1 VNFDF
6 SSEQQMLRDQ
16 ARRFLDEASSR
27 AQVRRWLDENQTAT
41 AALWPQLAEMGWLGA
56 AVTEDLGGLGLGA
69 LELCVLA
76 EEFGRALTPVPFF
89 ATACVAADLLSRC
102 PANDTR
108 NALLSGIADGSRVT
122 VLANGLAPTLQKLP
136 SAIDDKV
143 RGLCG
148 TVEHLAEAH
157 TALVAAQA
165 LDGSTKLVAVD
176 LASAGVTRTELEGF
190 DTLRPHW
197 LLELADAAC
206 TTLAEGDAADQLLA
220 TVRLRAA
227 AYQAFEQIGTAEAAL
242 KLARDY
248 ALQRYAFGRPI
259 AGNQAV
265 KHRLADMY
273 VKIELARCNAYHAAW
288 ALTAGEHDL
297 ARAAAAARLSAS
309 EALVFA
315 AEECLHLHG
324 GIGYTWE
331 ADCHLFLRRARLLNV
346 SLGSSASWS
355 RQLVAASHF
364 PAAESANA

>member
-1 VNFDF
+1 MNFDF

-27 AQVRRWLDENQTAT
+27 ERVRRWLDENQTAT
-41 AALWPQLAEMGWLGA
+41 ATLWPQLAEMGWLGA
-56 AVTEDLGGLGLGA
+56 AVPEDLGGLGLGA

-76 EEFGRALTPVPFF
+76 EEFGRALTPVPFY
-89 ATACVAADLLSRC
+89 ATACVTADLLARC
-102 PANDTR
+102 PVGDTR
-108 NALLSGIADGSRVT
+108 NALLSGIANGSHIT
-122 VLANGLAPTLQKLP
+122 VLANGLVPGLHKRP
-136 SAIDDKV
+136 SAVDGKV

-148 TVEHLAEAH
+148 AVEHLAEAH
-157 TALVAAQA
+157 TALVTAQA
-165 LDGSTKLVAVD
+165 PNGRTLLVAVD
-176 LASAGVTRTELEGF
+176 LASAGVKRAELEGF
-190 DTLRPHW
+190 DTLRPHG
-197 LLELADAAC
+197 LLELTDAMC

-242 KLARDY
+242 TLARDY

-273 VKIELARCNAYHAAW
+273 VRIELARCNAYHAGW
-288 ALTAGEHDL
+288 ALTVGEHDL
-297 ARAAAAARLSAS
+297 GRAAAAARLSAS

-346 SLGSSASWS
+346 SLGSAASWS
-355 RQLVAASHF
+355 RQLVAASQS